1 MSEGQNPWALIVED
15 LSAAHREL
23 TEAWHAVDE
32 LRRATRLAEEAVDEV
47 AQLAE
52 QSRTASDRFT
62 GQVLAVSA
70 AAEVDTLRQRS
81 ARAQSLAEEAGD
93 RFRTAGWCVESAR
106 ERLDELG
113 GQDLAGTERLDVT
126 SFRLR
131 VEAVSQLVALAAP
144 MVDRAR
150 SHLSQATVAAAKLT
164 RAADE
169 AFPGTSGPAVE
180 AGARP
185 LANSV
190 IRADQ
195 SVTDLDAVA
204 FRATRG
210 LTELVGQV
218 YEVHDLA
225 QRRMKH
231 EQTSTIPTNSPPA
244 AGKDLFR

>member
-113 GQDLAGTERLDVT
+113 GQDLAGTERLDAT

-131 VEAVSQLVALAAP
+131 VEAVSHLVALAAP
-144 MVDRAR
+144 MADRAR
-150 SHLSQATVAAAKLT
+150 SHLSQATLAAAELT
-164 RAADE
+164 RAAE
-169 AFPGTSGPAVE
+169 QATPGATQPAVA
-180 AGARP
+180 AGTWP
-185 LANSV
+185 LVRSV
-190 IRADQ
+190 ARADQ

-204 FRATRG
+204 IDATRG
-210 LTELVGQV
+210 LRKVAGQV

-225 QRRMKH
+225 QRRLKH
-231 EQTSTIPTNSPPA
+231 EQTSTLPTSSPPA